1 MDIYPRKGGLNQMPY
16 RVLKDDIWLFQHDL
30 MDEFALY
37 IIENYP
43 HLVRKF
49 RRHKTEKED

>member
-1 MDIYPRKGGLNQMPY
+1 
-16 RVLKDDIWLFQHDL
+16 
-30 MDEFALY
+30 LY

-49 RRHKTEKED
+49 RRHKTEKEDWIRWHFVIWQEPFNTSGGHHQSRGRRDKALRV

>member
-1 MDIYPRKGGLNQMPY
+1 MENKEGGLNQMPY

-49 RRHKTEKED
+49 RKYKTEKED